1 MNETVNTFVEVLS
14 VWVVTA
20 VPRLLTAIIILAVG
34 IWFANWCSRTLRSFA
49 TRHAFLELTLT
60 GVLAAVLRYAVLAIV
75 FIAVFNQ
82 LGIATTSILAVLGA
96 AGLAIGLAL
105 QGTLQNIAAG
115 IMLLWLRPFRV
126 GDYIDS
132 GSITGTVKDVGLFS
146 TEIHTYDA
154 LYVFAPNSELWNRKL
169 VNYSRLPT
177 RMVEVKFGIGYDDD
191 IQIAR
196 SVMLRLAANDERLLS
211 DPEPMVFV
219 SSLGDSAVE
228 LSLRV
233 WTARTEYSNVQRVL
247 LEAGKNGLEAA
258 GLSIPFPQQDVHL
271 IPADKPATAESN

>member
-1 MNETVNTFVEVLS
+1 MNDTVNTFVEALS

-20 VPRLLTAIIILAVG
+20 VPRLLAAIVILAVG
-34 IWFANWCSRTLRSFA
+34 IWFANWCNRALRTFA
-49 TRHAFLELTLT
+49 TRHAFLDPTLS

-132 GSITGTVKDVGLFS
+132 GSITGTVKEVGLFS
-146 TEIHTYDA
+146 TEIHTYDG

-177 RMVEVKFGIGYDDD
+177 RMVEVKFGIGYDDN
-191 IQIAR
+191 IQTAR
-196 SVMLRLAANDERLLS
+196 SVLLGMAANDDRIHSE
-211 DPEPMVFV
+211 PEPMVFV
-219 SSLGDSAVE
+219 SALGDSAVE

-233 WTARTEYSNVQRVL
+233 WVERPEFANVQRAL
-247 LEAGKNGLEAA
+247 LEAGKSGLEEA
-258 GLSIPFPQQDVHL
+258 GLSIPFPQRDVHL
-271 IPADKPATAESN
+271 FPADRPVAAEKV